1 MQPLWYDGPTARD
14 STTTNNI
21 LAGKALVVSMNRSL
35 LIRLTLTLAVVAGVI
50 LYGGSSWALAQYL
63 TAALVNTPASV
74 LWVLIATSMALL
86 VPVGLVLI
94 GVAGLERERAWEI
107 ALGVLVACAL
117 AAVAYWAVGFALHF
131 GGIGLVYVRPELSAL
146 VWEWSPLPANW
157 GTGWGAAG
165 LSGWFLADSEL
176 TATAYALFFSQ
187 MPWLFVVTLLPVMV
201 LLDRASALAP
211 WLLALLLGGVIYPL
225 AGNWVQGGGW
235 LAALGRNLNLGHG
248 FVDPGGTGVV
258 FLLAAVVGGVALV
271 VWAPRRPLAEEE
283 ARLPADRRP
292 LRTVVGSLL
301 LLVAV
306 PGWLWANPLQLEALG
321 PLGVMRGSVN
331 GILSAVAGG
340 IFPLFYTWFVTGQ
353 SNPVLV
359 GRGVVAGTVA
369 GLALAPFVPT
379 LPAFLAGLLAGTML
393 PLLTYVVDLRARLND
408 TTGLVASVGVPA
420 LLGLLGVGVA
430 ADGRVGIGWQ
440 MAGNEGVW
448 GGTGQ
453 GVSGL
458 WVATGFLSDWLGQL
472 QAQVIGVTALLLWG
486 GAAALFSCVPLAW
499 IAWSV
504 QRSAAQLAAV
514 GAAEEHSQPGP
525 PFETVPTERR
535 RIFPPVSNDL

>member
-1 MQPLWYDGPTARD
+1 
-14 STTTNNI
+14 
-21 LAGKALVVSMNRSL
+21 MNRSL
-35 LIRLTLTLAVVAGVI
+35 LIRLTLTLAVVAGAL
-50 LYGGSSWALAQYL
+50 LYGGSGWVLAQHL
-63 TAALVNTPASV
+63 TAALVNIPASV
-74 LWVLIATSMALL
+74 LWVLVATSMALL
-86 VPVGLVLI
+86 VPVGLLLI
-94 GVAGLERERAWEI
+94 GVAALERERAWEI
-107 ALGVLVACAL
+107 ALGALVACAL
-117 AAVAYWAVGFALHF
+117 AAVAYWAIGFALHF

-165 LSGWFLADSEL
+165 LSGWFLSGSEL
-176 TATAYALFFSQ
+176 TAPVYALFFSQ
-187 MPWLFVVTLLPVMV
+187 LPWLFVVTLLPVMV
-201 LLDRASALAP
+201 LLDRAPALAP

-258 FLLAAVVGGVALV
+258 FLLAAAVGGVALV
-271 VWAPRRPLAEEE
+271 VWAPRRPLAGEV
-283 ARLPADRRP
+283 ARLPADSRP
-292 LRTVVGSLL
+292 LLTVAGSLL
-301 LLVAV
+301 LVAAL

-340 IFPLFYTWFVTGQ
+340 ILPLFYTWFVTGQ

-359 GRGVVAGTVA
+359 GRGVVAGAVA

-379 LPAFLAGLLAGTML
+379 LPALLAGLVAGTML

-408 TTGLVASVGVPA
+408 TTGLVTSVGVPA
-420 LLGLLGVGVA
+420 LLGLLGVGIV

-440 MAGNEGVW
+440 MAGGE
-448 GGTGQ
+448 

-458 WVATGFLSDWLGQL
+458 WVATGFLSGWLGQL
-472 QAQVIGVTALLLWG
+472 QAQVVGVTALLLWG
-486 GAAALFSCVPLAW
+486 GIAALFSCVPLAL
-499 IAWSV
+499 IAWGV
-504 QRSAAQLAAV
+504 QRSEEPLAAV
-514 GAAEEHSQPGP
+514 VAAEGGAAAEGYSQPAP
-525 PFETVPTERR
+525 SIEVAPTERR
-535 RIFPPVSNDL
+535 RIFPPVPSDL